1 MIIPTSLHVIV
12 PSGLAPFNCFS
23 KPKNGRARLNL
34 LLKPC
39 SVMLISWRPSM
50 QQEGQEHIRNA
61 HPGTDCTPKHLVF
74 IGTLQLRNFSF
85 HNQKHSGSNHWEK
98 VFVGAA
104 FVQKYSHGHKQKEG
118 LGIEWRHGASWLS
131 LSPPPHLM
139 WIRMTGKD
147 LNNRLNIYFT
157 IQVLGQQIPNC
168 EPWPKEL
175 EKHMVTLSMQ
185 CIMKS

>member
-1 MIIPTSLHVIV
+1 
-12 PSGLAPFNCFS
+12 
-23 KPKNGRARLNL
+23 
-34 LLKPC
+34 
-39 SVMLISWRPSM
+39 M

-118 LGIEWRHGASWLS
+118 LGIEWRHGASRLS

-185 CIMKS
+185 CIMEVMRTAIQKSLGATPLGQCDSFQKLVYSEILCQSQGKKTQR